1 MVISKEPKNF
11 DTLLS
16 KVKEYFRVY
25 HNSDNE
31 KRMYLKYIFRDELN
45 RFVAD
50 NVINSYYMTAVRESK
65 SVEYEI
71 RLMPIEAVTYIEAIL
86 FTDGSVKIREIAPYE
101 EV

>member
-16 KVKEYFRVY
+16 KVKEYFKIY

-45 RFVAD
+45 RFVTD
-50 NVINSYYMTAVRESK
+50 NVIKSYYMTAVRESK
-65 SVEYEI
+65 NVEYEI
-71 RLMPIEAVTYIEAIL
+71 RIMPIEAVSYLEAIL
-86 FTDGSVKIREIAPYE
+86 FTDGTINFREIAPYE